1 MTDETKREIL
11 KAHFLGYSND
21 VIASVCDI
29 TEEEIDTIIEEGKDI
44 LKELE
49 ARDYGTA

>member
-11 KAHFLGYSND
+11 KAHFLGYSNE

-29 TEEEIDTIIEEGKDI
+29 EEDEVDTIIKDNADI
-44 LKELE
+44 LEELE
-49 ARDYGTA
+49 ARNDA